1 MARSFPKG
9 PNQPKVEPMM
19 SNDPLPAETAAP
31 ASPPT
36 AALGG
41 VSAVEFATR
50 LAARLCHD
58 FASPTTAIASG
69 LDLIED
75 PTAQDMREEAMN
87 LIGVGGRKLGSI
99 LSFAR
104 IAFAG
109 SGAAESYDVRELEG
123 LARGIYGHA
132 RAELDWQVEP
142 SALPKIAAQIVLNLA
157 QLGSAVL
164 PMGGTAALSARQIP
178 EGLSIELDANGP
190 RARLRPEA
198 AQGMRGEPLSEGL
211 GGHWVAGYFLHEL
224 VKSGRGTLAFDV
236 QDERITAR
244 VLLP

>member
-1 MARSFPKG
+1 
-9 PNQPKVEPMM
+9 MM
-19 SNDPLPAETAAP
+19 SNDPLPAEPAEPAAP
-31 ASPPT
+31 AT
-36 AALGG
+36 DLGG

-87 LIGVGGRKLGSI
+87 LIAVGGRKLGAI

-109 SGAAESYDVRELEG
+109 SGAAEAYDARELEG
-123 LARGIYGHA
+123 LAQGVFGHA
-132 RAELDWQVEP
+132 RAELDWSVEAT
-142 SALPKIAAQIVLNLA
+142 SLPKTASQVLLNLA

-164 PMGGTAALSARQIP
+164 PMGGIAKLSVRQIP

-198 AQGMRGEPLSEGL
+198 AQGMRGEPLTEGL
-211 GGHWVAGYFLHEL
+211 GGHWVAGYFLHSL
-224 VKSGRGTLAFDV
+224 VQGAGGTLGFDV
-236 QDERITAR
+236 QDERVTAR